1 MENLGDIFL
10 VKPEKATDIKHYS
23 TDFEEMTVGIGVNY
37 GDYSWFPVS
46 SLLTVLG
53 ANALEKLSMTH

>member
-37 GDYSWFPVS
+37 GDYSWFCSQCLVQMLWKNSP
-46 SLLTVLG
+46 
-53 ANALEKLSMTH
+53 